1 MGLPIKNI
9 KHGNAMK
16 KFFIFTLL
24 IFSSILFISCSNS
37 KSGNSTPTVN
47 LKDDFY
53 EAVNYE
59 LLSSWT
65 IPADKSSISHISNM
79 DDIVSNRLNGLI
91 EQAVSSNPVKDQDKD
106 AYNIKALYETAM
118 DWNTRNVSGFGQL
131 QPYLDNIDSATT
143 VKDLLK
149 VNMDLNRKYG
159 IAPIYAI
166 AVQADIMN
174 SNQNVY
180 YMQVNFVLEK
190 EKWLAEDPLF
200 KTSFQEF
207 IKKLWSINDKQ
218 QNAEQVVQDVTNMM
232 IEIAKQGLNADELG
246 DPNKIYNPF
255 KMSDIPG
262 KLNNSVIVDDLIQY
276 YGGSAD
282 DTVIIVQTAALAKLA
297 EYLTEDNLL
306 LLKNYMK
313 TVIYQELADKVGL
326 ESYNAYLQYQ
336 AQIRGLPEVESVD
349 KVMRE
354 QLRNRLTYELGRM
367 YAEKYVSGDIITNI
381 TKMVDDIRAVY
392 RQRINNLSWM
402 GAETKAAAIDK
413 LDKMQVV
420 VGYDKNARWPQD
432 LYELYY
438 TNKNEGGI
446 YINNV
451 LAESEASMNYMFDN
465 KAQPVN
471 KNVVSQTPQTIN
483 AFYSQQHNKI
493 IILAGIL
500 QSPFY
505 SKDATIEE
513 NIGGIGTIIAHEI
526 THAFDSN
533 GALFDANGN
542 FNFGNSW
549 WTAEDID
556 EYKKLQ
562 QKAIDY
568 YNGFQIEN
576 QYVNGTLTLSE
587 NIADLGA
594 VSCVTEYAKN
604 NNYNLQAIYIA
615 YARIWAIKARPEYL
629 ASQLLIDNHAPGKIR
644 ANAVLSATDDFY
656 TAFDIKETD
665 GMYKPKEVRPSI
677 W

>member
-1 MGLPIKNI
+1 
-9 KHGNAMK
+9 MK
-16 KFFIFTLL
+16 KVLLTLL
-24 IFSSILFISCSNS
+24 ILLLSLAVISCSNTDS
-37 KSGNSTPTVN
+37 QTNGGAVAPS
-47 LKDDFY
+47 LKNDFY
-53 EAVNYE
+53 ESVNYE
-59 LLSSWT
+59 QLSSWT

-79 DDIVSNRLNGLI
+79 DDIVSDRLNELI
-91 EQAVSSNPVKDQDKD
+91 EQAVSSNPVKEQNKD
-106 AYNIKALYETAM
+106 EYNIKALYETGM
-118 DWNTRNVSGFGQL
+118 DWDKRNVSGFGQL
-131 QPYLDNIDSATT
+131 QSYLDNIDSAAT

-174 SNQNVY
+174 SNQNAY

-190 EKWLAEDPLF
+190 EKWLADNTLF
-200 KTSFQEF
+200 KTSFQEYV
-207 IKKLWSINDKQ
+207 KNLWSINDKQ
-218 QNAEQVVQDVTNMM
+218 QNAEQVMQEVTNMM

-255 KMSDIPG
+255 KMSDIPE
-262 KLNNSVIVDDLIQY
+262 KLNNSVTVDDLIQY

-282 DTVIIVQTAALAKLA
+282 DTVIIVQTAALAKLE
-297 EYLTEDNLL
+297 EYLTEDKLL

-336 AQIRGLPEVESVD
+336 AQIHGLPEVESVD
-349 KVMRE
+349 KVMQE
-354 QLRNRLTYELGRM
+354 QIRNHLNFQLGRI
-367 YAEKYVSGDIITNI
+367 YATKYISDEIITNI
-381 TKMVDDIRAVY
+381 TKMVDDIRGIY

-402 GAETKAAAIDK
+402 GAATKAAAIDK

-420 VGYDKNARWPQD
+420 VGYDKNATWPQD
-432 LYELYY
+432 LYLLYY

-446 YINNV
+446 YVNNL
-451 LAESEASMNYMFDN
+451 LADAEAAMNYMFEN

-471 KNVVSQTPQTIN
+471 KNVVNQVPHTVN
-483 AFYSQQHNKI
+483 AFYAPQYNAM
-493 IILAGIL
+493 IILAGII

-505 SKDATIEE
+505 SIDASAEE
-513 NIGGIGTIIAHEI
+513 NMGGIGTIIAHEI
-526 THAFDSN
+526 THAFDNRGS
-533 GALFDANGN
+533 LFDANGN
-542 FNFGNSW
+542 LGNSW
-549 WTAEDID
+549 WTAEDMA

-562 QKAIDY
+562 QKTIDY
-568 YNGFQIEN
+568 YNGYQINN

-594 VSCVTEYAKN
+594 VSCITEYAKN
-604 NNYNLQAIYIA
+604 YNYNLQDLYTA
-615 YARIWAIKARPEYL
+615 YGKIWAIKARPEYL
-629 ASQLLIDNHAPGKIR
+629 ANQLLIDIHSPGKIR
-644 ANAVLSATDDFY
+644 ANAVLSAIDDFY

-665 GMYKPKEVRPSI
+665 GMYKPKEERPSI

>member
-1 MGLPIKNI
+1 
-9 KHGNAMK
+9 MK

-47 LKDDFY
+47 LKNDFY

-65 IPADKSSISHISNM
+65 IPADKPAINHFSNLE
-79 DDIVSNRLNGLI
+79 DIVSDRLNGLI
-91 EQAVSSNPVKDQDKD
+91 EQAVSSNPVKDQNKD
-106 AYNIKALYETAM
+106 EYNIKALYETAM
-118 DWNTRNVSGFGQL
+118 DWEKRNVSGFGQL
-131 QPYLDNIDSATT
+131 QSYLDNIDAAAT

-159 IAPIYAI
+159 IAPIYVI
-166 AVQADIMN
+166 AVQPDIMN
-174 SNQNVY
+174 SNQNAY
-180 YMQVNFVLEK
+180 YLQVNFVLEK
-190 EKWLAEDPLF
+190 EEWLADNTLF
-200 KTSFQEF
+200 KTSFQEYV
-207 IKKLWSINDKQ
+207 KNLWSINDKQ
-218 QNAEQVVQDVTNMM
+218 QNAEQVMQDVTNMM

-246 DPNKIYNPF
+246 NPEMIYNPF
-255 KMSDIPG
+255 KMSEIPE
-262 KLNNSVIVDDLIQY
+262 KLNNNITVDDLIQY
-276 YGGSAD
+276 YGVSAD
-282 DTVIIVQTAALAKLA
+282 DTVIIVQTATLAKLA

-349 KVMRE
+349 KVMQE
-354 QLRNRLTYELGRM
+354 QIRNHLNFQLGRI
-367 YAEKYVSGDIITNI
+367 YATKYVRENIITNI
-381 TKMVDDIRAVY
+381 TKMVDDIRGIY

-402 GAETKAAAIDK
+402 GVATKAAAIDK

-420 VGYDKNARWPQD
+420 VGYEKNATWPQD
-432 LYELYY
+432 LYVFYY

-451 LAESEASMNYMFDN
+451 LAASEASMNYMFEN

-471 KNVVSQTPQTIN
+471 KNVVSQTPQTVN

-505 SKDATIEE
+505 SIDATIEE

-526 THAFDSN
+526 THAFDNQGS
-533 GALFDANGN
+533 LFDANG
-542 FNFGNSW
+542 NFGNSW
-549 WTAEDID
+549 WTAEDLAA
-556 EYKKLQ
+556 YVKLQ

-604 NNYNLQAIYIA
+604 NNYNLQALYIA
-615 YARIWAIKARPEYL
+615 YAGIWAIKARPEYL

-665 GMYKPKEVRPSI
+665 GMYKPKGERPSI

>member
-1 MGLPIKNI
+1 
-9 KHGNAMK
+9 MK

-47 LKDDFY
+47 LKNDFY

-65 IPADKSSISHISNM
+65 IPADKPAINHFSNLE
-79 DDIVSNRLNGLI
+79 DIVSERINGII
-91 EQAVSSNPVKDQDKD
+91 EQAVSSNPVKDDQNKD
-106 AYNIKALYETAM
+106 EYNIKALYETAM
-118 DWNTRNVSGFGQL
+118 DWDKRNVSGFGLL
-131 QPYLDNIDSATT
+131 QPYLDNIDSAAT

-174 SNQNVY
+174 SNQNAY

-190 EKWLAEDPLF
+190 EEWLADNTLF
-200 KTSFQEF
+200 KTSFQEYV
-207 IKKLWSINDKQ
+207 KNLWSINDKQ
-218 QNAEQVVQDVTNMM
+218 QNAEQVMQDVTNMM

-246 DPNKIYNPF
+246 NPDIIYNPF

-262 KLNNSVIVDDLIQY
+262 KLNNNITVDDLIQH
-276 YGGSAD
+276 YGVSAD

-313 TVIYQELADKVGL
+313 TVIYQELADKVGQ

-349 KVMRE
+349 KVMQE
-354 QLRNRLTYELGRM
+354 QIRNHLNFQLGRI
-367 YAEKYVSGDIITNI
+367 YAETYVNDDIITNV
-381 TKMVDDIRAVY
+381 TKMVNDIRAVY

-420 VGYDKNARWPQD
+420 VGYDKNATWPQD
-432 LYELYY
+432 LYVFYY

-451 LAESEASMNYMFDN
+451 LADAEAAMNYMFEKKD
-465 KAQPVN
+465 QPVN

-505 SKDATIEE
+505 SIDATIEE
-513 NIGGIGTIIAHEI
+513 NLGGIGTIIAHEI

-542 FNFGNSW
+542 LGNSW
-549 WTAEDID
+549 WTAEDEA
-556 EYKKLQ
+556 EYVKRQ

-568 YNGFQIEN
+568 YNGFQINN

-644 ANAVLSATDDFY
+644 ANAVLSAIDDFY

>member
-1 MGLPIKNI
+1 
-9 KHGNAMK
+9 MK
-16 KFFIFTLL
+16 KVLLTLL
-24 IFSSILFISCSNS
+24 ILLLSFAVISCSNTDS
-37 KSGNSTPTVN
+37 QTNGGAVAPS
-47 LKDDFY
+47 LKNDFY

-59 LLSSWT
+59 QLSSWT

-79 DDIVSNRLNGLI
+79 DDIVSDRLNGLI
-91 EQAVSSNPVKDQDKD
+91 EQAVSSNPVKEQNKD
-106 AYNIKALYETAM
+106 EYNIKALYETGM
-118 DWNTRNVSGFGQL
+118 DWDKRNVSGFGQL
-131 QPYLDNIDSATT
+131 QPYLDDIDKATT

-180 YMQVNFVLEK
+180 YLQVNFVLEK
-190 EKWLAEDPLF
+190 EKWLADNTLF
-200 KTSFQEF
+200 KTSFQEYV
-207 IKKLWSINDKQ
+207 KNLWNINDKQ
-218 QNAEQVVQDVTNMM
+218 QNAEQVMQEVTNMM

-246 DPNKIYNPF
+246 NPEMIYNKF
-255 KMSDIPG
+255 KMSEIPA
-262 KLNNSVIVDDLIQY
+262 KLNNSVIIDDLIQY
-276 YGGSAD
+276 YGGSAND
-282 DTVIIVQTAALAKLA
+282 IVIIVQTAALAKLA

-313 TVIYQELADKVGL
+313 TVIYQEYADKVGL

-336 AQIRGLPEVESVD
+336 AQIRGLPEVESED

-367 YAEKYVSGDIITNI
+367 YAAKYVSDEIITNI
-381 TKMVDDIRAVY
+381 TKMVDDIRGIY

-420 VGYDKNARWPQD
+420 VGYDKNATWPQD
-432 LYELYY
+432 LYVLYY

-446 YINNV
+446 YINNL
-451 LAESEASMNYMFDN
+451 LADAEAAMNYMFEN

-471 KNVVSQTPQTIN
+471 KNVVNQVPHTVN
-483 AFYSQQHNKI
+483 AFYAPQYNAM
-493 IILAGIL
+493 IILAGII

-505 SKDATIEE
+505 SIDASAEE
-513 NIGGIGTIIAHEI
+513 NMGGIGTIIAHEI
-526 THAFDSN
+526 THAFDNRGS
-533 GALFDANGN
+533 LFDAHGN
-542 FNFGNSW
+542 YGNSW
-549 WTAEDID
+549 WAAEDMA
-556 EYKKLQ
+556 EYKKRQ
-562 QKAIDY
+562 QKTIEY
-568 YNGFQIEN
+568 YNGYELNGIP
-576 QYVNGTLTLSE
+576 VNGTLTLSE

-594 VSCVTEYAKN
+594 VACITDYAVTNNLNLQSLYTAYAK
-604 NNYNLQAIYIA
+604 
-615 YARIWAIKARPEYL
+615 IWAIKARPEYL
-629 ASQLLIDNHAPGKIR
+629 ANQLLTDIHSPGKIR
-644 ANAVLSATDDFY
+644 ANAVLSAIDDFY

-665 GMYKPKEVRPSI
+665 GMYKPKEERPSI

>member
-1 MGLPIKNI
+1 
-9 KHGNAMK
+9 MK
-16 KFFIFTLL
+16 KVLLTLL
-24 IFSSILFISCSNS
+24 ILLLSLAVISCSNTDS
-37 KSGNSTPTVN
+37 QTNGGAVAPS
-47 LKDDFY
+47 LKNDFY

-59 LLSSWT
+59 QLSSWT

-79 DDIVSNRLNGLI
+79 DDIVSDRLNGLI
-91 EQAVSSNPVKDQDKD
+91 EQAVSSNPVKEQNKD
-106 AYNIKALYETAM
+106 EYNIKALYETAM
-118 DWNTRNVSGFGQL
+118 DWEKRNVSGFGQL
-131 QPYLDNIDSATT
+131 QSYLDSIDKAAT

-174 SNQNVY
+174 SNQNAY

-218 QNAEQVVQDVTNMM
+218 QNAEQVVQEVTNMM
-232 IEIAKQGLNADELG
+232 IEIAEQGLNADELG
-246 DPNKIYNPF
+246 NPEMIYNKF
-255 KMSDIPG
+255 KMSDIPE
-262 KLNNSVIVDDLIQY
+262 KLNNNITVDDLIQY

-282 DTVIIVQTAALAKLA
+282 DTVIIVQTAVLAKLT

-367 YAEKYVSGDIITNI
+367 YATKYVSEKIITNV

-402 GAETKAAAIDK
+402 GAKTKAAAIDK

-420 VGYDKNARWPQD
+420 VGYDKNATWPQD
-432 LYELYY
+432 LYVLYY

-446 YINNV
+446 YINNL
-451 LAESEASMNYMFDN
+451 LADAEATMNYMFEN

-471 KNVVSQTPQTIN
+471 KNIISEAPQTVN

-505 SKDATIEE
+505 SIDATIEE
-513 NIGGIGTIIAHEI
+513 NMGGIGTIIAHEI

-549 WTAEDID
+549 WTTEDMN

-562 QKAIDY
+562 QKTIEY
-568 YNGFQIEN
+568 YNGFQINN

-594 VSCVTEYAKN
+594 VACITDYAVTNNLNLQSLYTAYAK
-604 NNYNLQAIYIA
+604 
-615 YARIWAIKARPEYL
+615 IWAIKARPEYL
-629 ASQLLIDNHAPGKIR
+629 ANQLLIDIHSPGKIR
-644 ANAVLSATDDFY
+644 ANAVLSAIDDFY

-665 GMYKPKEVRPSI
+665 GMYKPKGERPSI

>member
-1 MGLPIKNI
+1 
-9 KHGNAMK
+9 MK
-16 KFFIFTLL
+16 KVLLTLL
-24 IFSSILFISCSNS
+24 ILLLSFAVISCSNTDS
-37 KSGNSTPTVN
+37 QTNGGAVAPS
-47 LKDDFY
+47 LKNDFY

-79 DDIVSNRLNGLI
+79 DDIVSDRLNGLI
-91 EQAVSSNPVKDQDKD
+91 EQAVSSNPVKEQNKD
-106 AYNIKALYETAM
+106 EYNIKALYETGM
-118 DWNTRNVSGFGQL
+118 DWDKRNESGFGQL
-131 QPYLDNIDSATT
+131 QPYLNDIDKATT

-166 AVQADIMN
+166 AVQADIKN
-174 SNQNVY
+174 SNQNAY

-218 QNAEQVVQDVTNMM
+218 QNAEQVMQDVTNMM

-246 DPNKIYNPF
+246 NPEKIYNPV
-255 KMSDIPG
+255 KMSEIPA
-262 KLNNSVIVDDLIQY
+262 KLNNSVIIDDLIQY

-282 DTVIIVQTAALAKLA
+282 DNVIIVQTAALAKLA
-297 EYLTEDNLL
+297 EYLTEDKLL

-349 KVMRE
+349 KVMQE

-367 YAEKYVSGDIITNI
+367 YATKYVNEDIITNV
-381 TKMVDDIRAVY
+381 TKMVNDIRAVY
-392 RQRINNLSWM
+392 RQRIDNLSWM

-420 VGYDKNARWPQD
+420 VGYDKNATWPQD
-432 LYELYY
+432 LYVLYY

-446 YINNV
+446 YVNNL
-451 LAESEASMNYMFDN
+451 LADAEAAMNYMFEN

-471 KNVVSQTPQTIN
+471 KNVVNQVPHTVN
-483 AFYSQQHNKI
+483 AFYAPQYNAM
-493 IILAGIL
+493 IILAGII

-505 SKDATIEE
+505 SIDASVEE
-513 NIGGIGTIIAHEI
+513 NMGGIGTIIAHEI

-533 GALFDANGN
+533 GSKFDANGN
-542 FNFGNSW
+542 YGNSW
-549 WTAEDID
+549 WTAEDMA
-556 EYKKLQ
+556 EYKKRQ
-562 QKAIDY
+562 QKTIEY
-568 YNGFQIEN
+568 YNGYELNGIP
-576 QYVNGTLTLSE
+576 VNGTLTLSE

-594 VSCVTEYAKN
+594 VACITDYAVTNDLNLQSLYTAYAK
-604 NNYNLQAIYIA
+604 
-615 YARIWAIKARPEYL
+615 IWAIKARPEYL
-629 ASQLLIDNHAPGKIR
+629 ANQLLIDIHSPGKIR
-644 ANAVLSATDDFY
+644 ANAVLSAIDDFY

-665 GMYKPKEVRPSI
+665 GMYKPKEERPSI

>member
-1 MGLPIKNI
+1 
-9 KHGNAMK
+9 MK
-16 KFFIFTLL
+16 KVLLTLL
-24 IFSSILFISCSNS
+24 ILLLSLAVISCSNTDS
-37 KSGNSTPTVN
+37 QTNGGAVAPS

-79 DDIVSNRLNGLI
+79 DDIVSDRLNGLI
-91 EQAVSSNPVKDQDKD
+91 EQAVSSNPIKEQNKDE
-106 AYNIKALYETAM
+106 YNIKALYETAM
-118 DWNTRNVSGFGQL
+118 DWDKRNVSGFGQL
-131 QPYLDNIDSATT
+131 QSYLDSIDAAAT
-143 VKDLLK
+143 VSDLLK
-149 VNMDLNRKYG
+149 INMDLNRKYG

-174 SNQNVY
+174 SNQNAY

-218 QNAEQVVQDVTNMM
+218 QNAEQVVQEVTNMM

-246 DPNKIYNPF
+246 NPEKIYNPF

-276 YGGSAD
+276 YGGSAN

-297 EYLTEDNLL
+297 EYLKEDNLL

-336 AQIRGLPEVESVD
+336 AQIRGLPEVESAD
-349 KVMRE
+349 KVMQE
-354 QLRNRLTYELGRM
+354 QIRNHLNFQLGRI
-367 YAEKYVSGDIITNI
+367 YARKYVSEDIVANI
-381 TKMVDDIRAVY
+381 TKMIDDIRDIY

-402 GAETKAAAIDK
+402 GVATKAAAIDK

-420 VGYDKNARWPQD
+420 VGYDKNATWPQD
-432 LYELYY
+432 LYVFYY

-446 YINNV
+446 YINNL
-451 LAESEASMNYMFDN
+451 LADAEASMNYMFEN
-465 KAQPVN
+465 KSQPVN
-471 KNVVSQTPQTIN
+471 KNIISVAPQTVN

-505 SKDATIEE
+505 SVDASAEY
-513 NIGGIGTIIAHEI
+513 NLGGIGTIIAHEI
-526 THAFDSN
+526 THAFDNQGS
-533 GALFDANGN
+533 LFDANGN
-542 FNFGNSW
+542 IGNSW
-549 WTAEDID
+549 WTAEDMA

-562 QKAIDY
+562 QKTIDY
-568 YNGFQIEN
+568 YNGFQINN

-594 VSCVTEYAKN
+594 VSCITEYAKN
-604 NNYNLQAIYIA
+604 NNYNLQDLYTA
-615 YARIWAIKARPEYL
+615 YGKIWAIKARPEYL
-629 ASQLLIDNHAPGKIR
+629 ANQLLTDIHSPGKIR
-644 ANAVLSATDDFY
+644 ANAVLSAIDDFY

>member
-1 MGLPIKNI
+1 
-9 KHGNAMK
+9 MK
-16 KFFIFTLL
+16 KVLLTLL
-24 IFSSILFISCSNS
+24 ILLLSLAVISCSNTDS
-37 KSGNSTPTVN
+37 QTNGGAVAPS
-47 LKDDFY
+47 LKNDFY

-59 LLSSWT
+59 QLSSWT

-246 DPNKIYNPF
+246 NPEKIYNPVE
-255 KMSDIPG
+255 MSEIPA
-262 KLNNSVIVDDLIQY
+262 KLNNSVIIDDLIQY
-276 YGGSAD
+276 YGGSAN

-420 VGYDKNARWPQD
+420 VGYDKNATWPQD
-432 LYELYY
+432 LYVLYY

>member
-1 MGLPIKNI
+1 
-9 KHGNAMK
+9 MK

-59 LLSSWT
+59 QLSSWT
-65 IPADKSSISHISNM
+65 IPADKPAINHFSNLE
-79 DDIVSNRLNGLI
+79 DIVSDRLNGLI
-91 EQAVSSNPVKDQDKD
+91 EQAVSSNPVKEQNKD
-106 AYNIKALYETAM
+106 EYNIKALYETGM
-118 DWNTRNVSGFGQL
+118 DWNKRNVSGFGQL
-131 QPYLDNIDSATT
+131 QSYLDNIDSAAT
-143 VKDLLK
+143 VSDLLK
-149 VNMDLNRKYG
+149 INMDLNRKYG

-174 SNQNVY
+174 SNQNAY
-180 YMQVNFVLEK
+180 YMQVNFVLEE
-190 EKWLAEDPLF
+190 EKWLADNTLF

-218 QNAEQVVQDVTNMM
+218 QNADQVVQEVTNMM

-246 DPNKIYNPF
+246 NPGKIYNPF
-255 KMSDIPG
+255 KMSEIPE
-262 KLNNSVIVDDLIQY
+262 KLNNNITVDDLIQY
-276 YGGSAD
+276 YGGSAN

-313 TVIYQELADKVGL
+313 TVIYQEYADKVGL

-367 YAEKYVSGDIITNI
+367 YAAKYVSKDIVANV

-402 GAETKAAAIDK
+402 GTETKAAAIDK
-413 LDKMQVV
+413 LNQMQVV
-420 VGYDKNARWPQD
+420 VGYDKNATWPQD
-432 LYELYY
+432 LYVFYY

-471 KNVVSQTPQTIN
+471 KNVVSQAPQTVN

-505 SKDATIEE
+505 SIDATIED

-542 FNFGNSW
+542 LGNIW
-549 WTAEDID
+549 WTAEDFAAY
-556 EYKKLQ
+556 EALQ
-562 QKAIDY
+562 QKALDY

-604 NNYNLQAIYIA
+604 NHYNLQALYIA

-665 GMYKPKEVRPSI
+665 GMYKPKEERPSI

>member
-1 MGLPIKNI
+1 
-9 KHGNAMK
+9 MK
-16 KFFIFTLL
+16 KFIIFTLL

-65 IPADKSSISHISNM
+65 IPADKPAINHFSNLE
-79 DDIVSNRLNGLI
+79 DIVSERVNVIIKQVL
-91 EQAVSSNPVKDQDKD
+91 SSNPVKDQDKD
-106 AYNIKALYETAM
+106 EYNIKALYETAM
-118 DWNTRNVSGFGQL
+118 DWDTRNVSGFGLL
-131 QPYLDNIDSATT
+131 QPYLDNIDAAAT

-174 SNQNVY
+174 SNQNAY

-190 EKWLAEDPLF
+190 EKWQAEDPLF

-218 QNAEQVVQDVTNMM
+218 QNAEQVVQEVTNMM

-246 DPNKIYNPF
+246 NPEMIYNPVT
-255 KMSDIPG
+255 MSEIPG
-262 KLNNSVIVDDLIQY
+262 KLNNNITVDDLIQH
-276 YGGSAD
+276 YGVSEN

-349 KVMRE
+349 KVMQE
-354 QLRNRLTYELGRM
+354 QIRNHLNFQLGRI
-367 YAEKYVSGDIITNI
+367 YATTYVKEDIITNV
-381 TKMVDDIRAVY
+381 TKMVNDIRGIY

-402 GAETKAAAIDK
+402 GAATKAAAIDK

-420 VGYDKNARWPQD
+420 VGYDKNATWPQD
-432 LYELYY
+432 LYVFYY

-451 LAESEASMNYMFDN
+451 LADAEAAMNYMFEN
-465 KAQPVN
+465 KAKPVN
-471 KNVVSQTPQTIN
+471 KNVVSQTPQTVN

-505 SKDATIEE
+505 SIDATIEE

-542 FNFGNSW
+542 IGNSW
-549 WTAEDID
+549 WTAEDFA
-556 EYKKLQ
+556 EYEALQ

-568 YNGFQIEN
+568 YNGFQINN

-604 NNYNLQAIYIA
+604 NKYNLQAIYIA

>member
-1 MGLPIKNI
+1 
-9 KHGNAMK
+9 MK
-16 KFFIFTLL
+16 KVLLTLL
-24 IFSSILFISCSNS
+24 ILLLSLAVISCSNTDS
-37 KSGNSTPTVN
+37 QTNGGAVAPS
-47 LKDDFY
+47 LKNDFY

-59 LLSSWT
+59 QLSSWT

-79 DDIVSNRLNGLI
+79 DDIVSDRLNGLI
-91 EQAVSSNPVKDQDKD
+91 EQAVSSNPVKEQNKD
-106 AYNIKALYETAM
+106 EYNIKALYETGM
-118 DWNTRNVSGFGQL
+118 DWDKRNVSGFGQL
-131 QPYLDNIDSATT
+131 QSYLDNIDSAAT
-143 VKDLLK
+143 VSDLLK
-149 VNMDLNRKYG
+149 INMDLNRKYG

-174 SNQNVY
+174 SNQNAY

-255 KMSDIPG
+255 KMSEIPG
-262 KLNNSVIVDDLIQY
+262 KLNNNITVDDLIQH
-276 YGGSAD
+276 YGVSAD

-306 LLKNYMK
+306 LLKKYMK

-349 KVMRE
+349 KVMQE
-354 QLRNRLTYELGRM
+354 QIRNHLNFQLGRI
-367 YAEKYVSGDIITNI
+367 YAKKYISDEIITNI
-381 TKMVDDIRAVY
+381 TKMVDDIRDIY
-392 RQRINNLSWM
+392 RQRIDNLSWM

-420 VGYDKNARWPQD
+420 VGYDKNATWPQE
-432 LYELYY
+432 LYVFYY

-451 LAESEASMNYMFDN
+451 LADAEAAMNYMFDN

-471 KNVVSQTPQTIN
+471 KNVVSQTPQTVN

-505 SKDATIEE
+505 SIDATIED

-526 THAFDSN
+526 THAFDNQGS
-533 GALFDANGN
+533 LYDANG
-542 FNFGNSW
+542 NFGNSW
-549 WTAEDID
+549 WTAEDFAKY
-556 EYKKLQ
+556 EALQ

-568 YNGFQIEN
+568 YNGFQINN

-604 NNYNLQAIYIA
+604 NHYNLQALYIA

-665 GMYKPKEVRPSI
+665 GMYKPKEERPSI

>member
-1 MGLPIKNI
+1 
-9 KHGNAMK
+9 
-16 KFFIFTLL
+16 
-24 IFSSILFISCSNS
+24 
-37 KSGNSTPTVN
+37 
-47 LKDDFY
+47 
-53 EAVNYE
+53 
-59 LLSSWT
+59 
-65 IPADKSSISHISNM
+65 
-79 DDIVSNRLNGLI
+79 
-91 EQAVSSNPVKDQDKD
+91 
-106 AYNIKALYETAM
+106 
-118 DWNTRNVSGFGQL
+118 
-131 QPYLDNIDSATT
+131 
-143 VKDLLK
+143 
-149 VNMDLNRKYG
+149 
-159 IAPIYAI
+159 
-166 AVQADIMN
+166 
-174 SNQNVY
+174 
-180 YMQVNFVLEK
+180 
-190 EKWLAEDPLF
+190 
-200 KTSFQEF
+200 
-207 IKKLWSINDKQ
+207 
-218 QNAEQVVQDVTNMM
+218 
-232 IEIAKQGLNADELG
+232 
-246 DPNKIYNPF
+246 
-255 KMSDIPG
+255 
-262 KLNNSVIVDDLIQY
+262 
-276 YGGSAD
+276 
-282 DTVIIVQTAALAKLA
+282 
-297 EYLTEDNLL
+297 
-306 LLKNYMK
+306 MK

-349 KVMRE
+349 KVMQE
-354 QLRNRLTYELGRM
+354 QIRNHLNFQLGRI
-367 YAEKYVSGDIITNI
+367 YATNYVNEDIITNV
-381 TKMVDDIRAVY
+381 TKMVDNIRAVY
-392 RQRINNLSWM
+392 RQRINNLDWM

-420 VGYDKNARWPQD
+420 VGYDKNATWPQD
-432 LYELYY
+432 LYGFYY

-451 LAESEASMNYMFDN
+451 LAESEATMNYMFDN

-471 KNVVSQTPQTIN
+471 KNVVSEAPQTVN

-505 SKDATIEE
+505 SIDATIED

-533 GALFDANGN
+533 GSLFDANG
-542 FNFGNSW
+542 NFGNSW
-549 WTAEDID
+549 WTAEDFA
-556 EYKKLQ
+556 EYVKLQ

-568 YNGFQIEN
+568 YNEFQIEN

-604 NNYNLQAIYIA
+604 NNYNLQAIYKA

>member
-16 KFFIFTLL
+16 KFFIFTLF

-59 LLSSWT
+59 QLSSWT
-65 IPADKSSISHISNM
+65 IPADKPAINHISNM
-79 DDIVSNRLNGLI
+79 DDIVSDRLNGLI
-91 EQAVSSNPVKDQDKD
+91 EQVLSSNPVKDQDQDKD
-106 AYNIKALYETAM
+106 AYNIKALYETGM
-118 DWNTRNVSGFGQL
+118 DWDKRNVSGFGQL
-131 QPYLDNIDSATT
+131 QSYLDSIDEAAT

-174 SNQNVY
+174 SNENAY
-180 YMQVNFVLEK
+180 YLQVNFVLEK

-207 IKKLWSINDKQ
+207 IKNLWNINDKQ
-218 QNAEQVVQDVTNMM
+218 QNAEQVVQEVTNMM

-246 DPNKIYNPF
+246 NPNKIYNPV

-262 KLNNSVIVDDLIQY
+262 KLNNNITVDDLIQH

-313 TVIYQELADKVGL
+313 TVIYQELADQVGQ

-367 YAEKYVSGDIITNI
+367 YAEKYVSDDIVANI
-381 TKMVDDIRAVY
+381 TKMIDDIRGIY
-392 RQRINNLSWM
+392 GQRINNLSWM
-402 GAETKAAAIDK
+402 GAATKAAAIDK
-413 LDKMQVV
+413 LNKMQVV
-420 VGYDKNARWPQD
+420 VGYDKNATWPQD
-432 LYELYY
+432 LYVLYY
-438 TNKNEGGI
+438 TNKNEDGI
-446 YINNV
+446 YINNL
-451 LAESEASMNYMFDN
+451 LAGAEAAMNYMFEN
-465 KAQPVN
+465 KAKPVN
-471 KNVVSQTPQTIN
+471 KNIISEAPQTVN

-493 IILAGIL
+493 IILAGII

-505 SKDATIEE
+505 SIDASAEE
-513 NIGGIGTIIAHEI
+513 NMGGIGTIIAHEI

-542 FNFGNSW
+542 LGNRW
-549 WTAEDID
+549 WTAEDMAAY
-556 EYKKLQ
+556 EALQ

-568 YNGFQIEN
+568 YNGFQINN

-604 NNYNLQAIYIA
+604 YNYNLQAIYIA

>member
-65 IPADKSSISHISNM
+65 IPADKPAINHFSNLE
-79 DDIVSNRLNGLI
+79 DIVSERVNGII
-91 EQAVSSNPVKDQDKD
+91 EQVLSSNPVKDQDKD
-106 AYNIKALYETAM
+106 EYNIKALYETAM
-118 DWNTRNVSGFGQL
+118 DWDKRNVSGFGLL
-131 QPYLDNIDSATT
+131 QPYLDNIDAAAT

-174 SNQNVY
+174 SNQNAY

-190 EKWLAEDPLF
+190 EEWLADNPLF
-200 KTSFQEF
+200 KTSFQEYV
-207 IKKLWSINDKQ
+207 KKLWSINDKQ
-218 QNAEQVVQDVTNMM
+218 QNAEQVMQDVTNMM
-232 IEIAKQGLNADELG
+232 IEIAIQGLNADELG
-246 DPNKIYNPF
+246 NPEKIYNPF
-255 KMSDIPG
+255 TMSEIPG
-262 KLNNSVIVDDLIQY
+262 KLNNNITVDDLIQH
-276 YGGSAD
+276 YGVSAD

-326 ESYNAYLQYQ
+326 KSYNAYLQYQ

-349 KVMRE
+349 KVMQE
-354 QLRNRLTYELGRM
+354 QIRNHLNFQLGRI
-367 YAEKYVSGDIITNI
+367 YAKTYVNDEIITNI
-381 TKMVDDIRAVY
+381 SKLVDDIRGIY

-402 GAETKAAAIDK
+402 GAATKAAAIDK

-420 VGYDKNARWPQD
+420 VGYDKNATWPQD
-432 LYELYY
+432 LYVFNY

-451 LAESEASMNYMFDN
+451 LAESEAYMNYMFEN
-465 KAQPVN
+465 KAKPVN

-526 THAFDSN
+526 THAFDNRGS
-533 GALFDANGN
+533 LFDANGN
-542 FNFGNSW
+542 LGNSW
-549 WTAEDID
+549 WTAEDFAAY
-556 EYKKLQ
+556 EALQ

>member
-1 MGLPIKNI
+1 
-9 KHGNAMK
+9 MK

-47 LKDDFY
+47 LKNDFY

-65 IPADKSSISHISNM
+65 IPADKPAINHFSNLE
-79 DDIVSNRLNGLI
+79 DIVSERVNGII
-91 EQAVSSNPVKDQDKD
+91 EQTVSSNPVKEQNKD
-106 AYNIKALYETAM
+106 EYNIKALYETAM
-118 DWNTRNVSGFGQL
+118 DWEKRNVSGFGQF
-131 QPYLDNIDSATT
+131 QSYLDKIDAAAT
-143 VKDLLK
+143 VSDLLK
-149 VNMDLNRKYG
+149 VNMEMNRKYG

-166 AVQADIMN
+166 SAQADIMN

-180 YMQVNFVLEK
+180 YLQVNFVLEK
-190 EKWLAEDPLF
+190 EEWLADNTLF
-200 KTSFQEF
+200 KTSFQEYV
-207 IKKLWSINDKQ
+207 KNLWNINDKQ
-218 QNAEQVVQDVTNMM
+218 QNAEQVVQEVTNMM
-232 IEIAKQGLNADELG
+232 IEIATQGLNADQLG
-246 DPNKIYNPF
+246 DPKKIYNPF
-255 KMSDIPG
+255 KMSEIPE
-262 KLNNSVIVDDLIQY
+262 KLNNNVTVDDLIQH

-282 DTVIIVQTAALAKLA
+282 DTVIIVQTAALDKLA

-326 ESYNAYLQYQ
+326 ESYNVYLQYQ

-349 KVMRE
+349 KVMQE
-354 QLRNRLTYELGRM
+354 QIRNHLNFQLGRI
-367 YAEKYVSGDIITNI
+367 YATKYVSEDIITNI
-381 TKMVDDIRAVY
+381 TKMVDDIRGIY

-402 GAETKAAAIDK
+402 GAPTKAAAIDK

-420 VGYDKNARWPQD
+420 VGYDKNATWPQD
-432 LYELYY
+432 LYVFYY

-446 YINNV
+446 YINNL
-451 LAESEASMNYMFDN
+451 LAESEASMNYIFEN
-465 KAQPVN
+465 KTKPVN
-471 KNVVSQTPQTIN
+471 KNVVNQAPHTVN
-483 AFYSQQHNKI
+483 AFYSRQSNKM
-493 IILAGIL
+493 IILAGII

-505 SKDATIEE
+505 SINATIED
-513 NIGGIGTIIAHEI
+513 NIGGIGTVIAHEI
-526 THAFDSN
+526 THAFDNHGS
-533 GALFDANGN
+533 LFDANGN
-542 FNFGNSW
+542 YGKSW
-549 WTAEDID
+549 WTAEDMAAY
-556 EYKKLQ
+556 EKLQ
-562 QKAIDY
+562 QKTINY
-568 YNGFQIEN
+568 YNGFQIDN

-604 NNYNLQAIYIA
+604 NNYNLQALYRA
-615 YARIWAIKARPEYL
+615 YAGIWAIKARPEYL
-629 ASQLLIDNHAPGKIR
+629 ASQLLIDIHSPGKIR

-665 GMYKPKEVRPSI
+665 GMYKPKEERPSI

>member
-1 MGLPIKNI
+1 
-9 KHGNAMK
+9 MK
-16 KFFIFTLL
+16 KVLLTLL
-24 IFSSILFISCSNS
+24 ILLLSLAVISCSNTDS
-37 KSGNSTPTVN
+37 QTNGGAVAPS
-47 LKDDFY
+47 LKNDFY

-59 LLSSWT
+59 QLSSWT

-79 DDIVSNRLNGLI
+79 DDIVSDRLNGLI
-91 EQAVSSNPVKDQDKD
+91 EQAVSSNPVKEQNKD
-106 AYNIKALYETAM
+106 EYNIKALYETGM
-118 DWNTRNVSGFGQL
+118 DWDKRNVSGFGQL
-131 QPYLDNIDSATT
+131 QSYLNDIDKATT

-174 SNQNVY
+174 SNQNAY

-218 QNAEQVVQDVTNMM
+218 QNAEQVVQEVTNMM
-232 IEIAKQGLNADELG
+232 TEIAEQGLNADELG
-246 DPNKIYNPF
+246 KPEKIYNPV
-255 KMSDIPG
+255 KMSDIPA
-262 KLNNSVIVDDLIQY
+262 KLNNSVIIDDLIQY

-282 DTVIIVQTAALAKLA
+282 DTVIIVQTAALAKLT

-349 KVMRE
+349 KVMQE

-367 YAEKYVSGDIITNI
+367 YATKYVSEKIITNV
-381 TKMVDDIRAVY
+381 TKMVDDIRGIY

-420 VGYDKNARWPQD
+420 VGYDKNATWPQD
-432 LYELYY
+432 LYVLYY

-446 YINNV
+446 YINNL
-451 LAESEASMNYMFDN
+451 LADAEAAMNYMFEN
-465 KAQPVN
+465 KAKPVN
-471 KNVVSQTPQTIN
+471 KNIISEAPQTVN

-505 SKDATIEE
+505 SIDATIEE

-542 FNFGNSW
+542 FGTSW
-549 WTAEDID
+549 WTAEDKA
-556 EYKKLQ
+556 EYKKRQ
-562 QKAIDY
+562 QKTIEY
-568 YNGFQIEN
+568 YNGYELNGIP
-576 QYVNGTLTLSE
+576 VNGTLTLSE

-594 VSCVTEYAKN
+594 VACITDYAVTNNLNLQSLYTAYAK
-604 NNYNLQAIYIA
+604 
-615 YARIWAIKARPEYL
+615 IWAIKARPEYL
-629 ASQLLIDNHAPGKIR
+629 ANQLLIDIHSPGKIR
-644 ANAVLSATDDFY
+644 ANAVLSAIDDFY

-665 GMYKPKEVRPSI
+665 GMYKPKEERPSI

>member
-1 MGLPIKNI
+1 
-9 KHGNAMK
+9 MK

-47 LKDDFY
+47 LKNDFY

-65 IPADKSSISHISNM
+65 IPADKPAINHFSNLE
-79 DDIVSNRLNGLI
+79 DIVSERVNGII
-91 EQAVSSNPVKDQDKD
+91 EQVLSSNPVKDQNKD
-106 AYNIKALYETAM
+106 EYNIKALYETAM
-118 DWNTRNVSGFGQL
+118 DWQKRNESGFGQL
-131 QPYLDNIDSATT
+131 QSYLDNIDAAAT

-159 IAPIYAI
+159 IAPIYVI
-166 AVQADIMN
+166 AVQPDIMN
-174 SNQNVY
+174 SNQNAY
-180 YMQVNFVLEK
+180 YLQVNFVLEK
-190 EKWLAEDPLF
+190 EEWLADNTLF
-200 KTSFQEF
+200 KTSFQEYV
-207 IKKLWSINDKQ
+207 KNLWSINDKQ
-218 QNAEQVVQDVTNMM
+218 QNAEQVMQDVTNMM

-246 DPNKIYNPF
+246 NPEMIYNPF
-255 KMSDIPG
+255 KMSEIPE
-262 KLNNSVIVDDLIQY
+262 KLNNNITVDDLIQY
-276 YGGSAD
+276 YGVSAD
-282 DTVIIVQTAALAKLA
+282 DTVIIVQTATLAKLA

-326 ESYNAYLQYQ
+326 ESYNVYLQYQ

-349 KVMRE
+349 KVMQE
-354 QLRNRLTYELGRM
+354 QIRNHLNFQLGRI
-367 YAEKYVSGDIITNI
+367 YATKYVNEEIITNI
-381 TKMVDDIRAVY
+381 TKMVDDIRDIY

-402 GAETKAAAIDK
+402 GVATKVAAIDK

-420 VGYDKNARWPQD
+420 VGYEKNATWPQD
-432 LYELYY
+432 LYVFYY

-451 LAESEASMNYMFDN
+451 LAASEASMNYMFEN

-471 KNVVSQTPQTIN
+471 KNVVSQTPQTVN

-505 SKDATIEE
+505 SIDATIEE

-526 THAFDSN
+526 THAFDNQGS
-533 GALFDANGN
+533 LFDANG
-542 FNFGNSW
+542 NFGNSW
-549 WTAEDID
+549 WTAEDLAA
-556 EYKKLQ
+556 YVKLQ

-604 NNYNLQAIYIA
+604 NNYNLQALYIA
-615 YARIWAIKARPEYL
+615 YAGIWAIKARPEYL

-665 GMYKPKEVRPSI
+665 GMYKPKEERPSI

>member
-1 MGLPIKNI
+1 
-9 KHGNAMK
+9 MK

-37 KSGNSTPTVN
+37 KSENSTPTVN
-47 LKDDFY
+47 LKNDFY

-65 IPADKSSISHISNM
+65 IPADKPAINHFSNLE
-79 DDIVSNRLNGLI
+79 DIVSERVNGIIKQVLD
-91 EQAVSSNPVKDQDKD
+91 SNPVKDQNKD
-106 AYNIKALYETAM
+106 EYNIKALYETAM
-118 DWNTRNVSGFGQL
+118 DWQQRNVSGFGLL
-131 QPYLDNIDSATT
+131 QPYLDNIDSAAT

-166 AVQADIMN
+166 AVQPDIMN
-174 SNQNVY
+174 SNQNAY
-180 YMQVNFVLEK
+180 YLQVNFVLEK
-190 EKWLAEDPLF
+190 EEWLADNTLF
-200 KTSFQEF
+200 KTSFQEYV
-207 IKKLWSINDKQ
+207 KNLWSINDKQ
-218 QNAEQVVQDVTNMM
+218 QNADQVMQDVTNMM
-232 IEIAKQGLNADELG
+232 IEIAKQGLNADDLG
-246 DPNKIYNPF
+246 NPDIIYNPV

-262 KLNNSVIVDDLIQY
+262 KLNNNITVDDLIQH
-276 YGGSAD
+276 YGVSAD
-282 DTVIIVQTAALAKLA
+282 DTVIIVQTVALAKLA

-349 KVMRE
+349 KVMQE
-354 QLRNRLTYELGRM
+354 QIRNHLNFQLGRI
-367 YAEKYVSGDIITNI
+367 YATNYVNEDIITNV
-381 TKMVDDIRAVY
+381 TKMVDNIRAVY
-392 RQRINNLSWM
+392 RQRINNLDWM

-420 VGYDKNARWPQD
+420 VGYDKNATWPQD
-432 LYELYY
+432 LYGFYY

-451 LAESEASMNYMFDN
+451 LAESEATMNYMFDN

-471 KNVVSQTPQTIN
+471 KNVVSEAPQTVN

-505 SKDATIEE
+505 SIDATIED

-533 GALFDANGN
+533 GSLFDANG
-542 FNFGNSW
+542 NFGNSW
-549 WTAEDID
+549 WTAEDFA
-556 EYKKLQ
+556 EYVKLQ

-568 YNGFQIEN
+568 YNEFQIEN

-604 NNYNLQAIYIA
+604 NNYNLQAIYKA

>member
-1 MGLPIKNI
+1 
-9 KHGNAMK
+9 MK
-16 KFFIFTLL
+16 KFIIFTLL

-47 LKDDFY
+47 LKNDFY

-65 IPADKSSISHISNM
+65 IPADKPAINHFSNLE
-79 DDIVSNRLNGLI
+79 DIVSERVNGII
-91 EQAVSSNPVKDQDKD
+91 EQVLSSNPVKDQDQDKD
-106 AYNIKALYETAM
+106 EYNIKALYETAM
-118 DWNTRNVSGFGQL
+118 DWDTRNVSGFGLL
-131 QPYLDNIDSATT
+131 QPYLDNIDSAAT

-174 SNQNVY
+174 SNQNAY

-200 KTSFQEF
+200 KTSFQEYV
-207 IKKLWSINDKQ
+207 KNLWSINDKQ
-218 QNAEQVVQDVTNMM
+218 QNADQVMQDVTNMM

-246 DPNKIYNPF
+246 NPEMIYNPVT
-255 KMSDIPG
+255 MSEIPG
-262 KLNNSVIVDDLIQY
+262 KLNNNITVDDLIQH
-276 YGGSAD
+276 YGVSEN

-306 LLKNYMK
+306 LLKKYMK

-349 KVMRE
+349 KVMQE
-354 QLRNRLTYELGRM
+354 QIRNHLNFQLGRI
-367 YAEKYVSGDIITNI
+367 YATTYVKDEIITNV
-381 TKMVDDIRAVY
+381 TKMVDGIRAVY
-392 RQRINNLSWM
+392 RQRIDNLDWM
-402 GAETKAAAIDK
+402 GTETKAAAIDK

-420 VGYDKNARWPQD
+420 VGYDKNATWPQD
-432 LYELYY
+432 LYVFNY

-451 LAESEASMNYMFDN
+451 LAESEAAMNYMFEN

-471 KNVVSQTPQTIN
+471 KNVVSQTPQTVN

-505 SKDATIEE
+505 SIDATIEE

-526 THAFDSN
+526 THAFDNRGS
-533 GALFDANGN
+533 LFDANGN
-542 FNFGNSW
+542 LGNSW
-549 WTAEDID
+549 WTAEDFAAY
-556 EYKKLQ
+556 EALQ

-568 YNGFQIEN
+568 YNGFQINN

>member
-1 MGLPIKNI
+1 
-9 KHGNAMK
+9 MK

-37 KSGNSTPTVN
+37 KSGNSTPTDN
-47 LKDDFY
+47 LKNDFY

-65 IPADKSSISHISNM
+65 IPADKPAINHFSNLE
-79 DDIVSNRLNGLI
+79 DIVSERVNVIIKEVL
-91 EQAVSSNPVKDQDKD
+91 SSNPVKDQNKD
-106 AYNIKALYETAM
+106 EYNIKALYETAM
-118 DWNTRNVSGFGQL
+118 DWDKRNVSGFGQL
-131 QPYLDNIDSATT
+131 QSYLDNIDSAAT
-143 VKDLLK
+143 VSDLLK
-149 VNMDLNRKYG
+149 INMDLNRKYG

-166 AVQADIMN
+166 AVQPNIMN
-174 SNQNVY
+174 SNQNAY
-180 YMQVNFVLEK
+180 YLQVNFVLEK

-200 KTSFQEF
+200 KTSFQEYV
-207 IKKLWSINDKQ
+207 KNLWSINDKQ

-246 DPNKIYNPF
+246 NPEMIYNPF
-255 KMSDIPG
+255 KMSEIPE
-262 KLNNSVIVDDLIQY
+262 KLNNNITVDDLIQH
-276 YGGSAD
+276 YGVSAD

-349 KVMRE
+349 KVMQE
-354 QLRNRLTYELGRM
+354 QIRNHLNFQLGRI
-367 YAEKYVSGDIITNI
+367 YATNYVNEDIITNV
-381 TKMVDDIRAVY
+381 TKMVDNIRAVY
-392 RQRINNLSWM
+392 RQRINNLDWM

-420 VGYDKNARWPQD
+420 VGYEKNAKWPQD
-432 LYELYY
+432 LYGFYY

-471 KNVVSQTPQTIN
+471 KNVVSEAPQTVN

-505 SKDATIEE
+505 SIDATIED

-533 GALFDANGN
+533 GSLFDANG
-542 FNFGNSW
+542 NFGNSW
-549 WTAEDID
+549 WTAEDFA
-556 EYKKLQ
+556 EYVKLQ

-604 NNYNLQAIYIA
+604 KNYNLQAIYRA

>member
-1 MGLPIKNI
+1 
-9 KHGNAMK
+9 MK

-65 IPADKSSISHISNM
+65 IPADKPAINHFSNLE
-79 DDIVSNRLNGLI
+79 DIVSKRVNGII
-91 EQAVSSNPVKDQDKD
+91 EQAVSSNPVKEQNKD
-106 AYNIKALYETAM
+106 EYNIKALYETGM
-118 DWNTRNVSGFGQL
+118 DWDKRNESGFGQL
-131 QPYLDNIDSATT
+131 QSYLDNIDSAAT
-143 VKDLLK
+143 VSDLLK

-174 SNQNVY
+174 SNQNAY

-207 IKKLWSINDKQ
+207 IKNLWNINDKQ
-218 QNAEQVVQDVTNMM
+218 QDAEQVVQDVTNMM

-246 DPNKIYNPF
+246 DPNKIYTPV
-255 KMSDIPG
+255 KMSEIPG
-262 KLNNSVIVDDLIQY
+262 KLNNNITVDDLIQH
-276 YGGSAD
+276 YGVSAD
-282 DTVIIVQTAALAKLA
+282 DTVIIVQTATLDKLA

-326 ESYNAYLQYQ
+326 ESYDAYLQYQ

-349 KVMRE
+349 KVMQE
-354 QLRNRLTYELGRM
+354 QIRNHLNFQLGRI
-367 YAEKYVSGDIITNI
+367 YATTYVNEDIITNV
-381 TKMVDDIRAVY
+381 TKMVDGIRDVY
-392 RQRINNLSWM
+392 RQRIDNLDWM

-413 LDKMQVV
+413 LDKMKVV
-420 VGYDKNARWPQD
+420 VGYDKNATWPQD
-432 LYELYY
+432 LYVFNY

-446 YINNV
+446 YINNL
-451 LAESEASMNYMFDN
+451 LADAEAAMNYMFEN
-465 KAQPVN
+465 KAKPVN
-471 KNVVSQTPQTIN
+471 KSIISEAPQTVN

-505 SKDATIEE
+505 SIDATIEE
-513 NIGGIGTIIAHEI
+513 NMGGIGTIIAHEI
-526 THAFDSN
+526 THAFDNRGS
-533 GALFDANGN
+533 LFDANGN
-542 FNFGNSW
+542 LGNSW
-549 WTAEDID
+549 WTAEDMA
-556 EYKKLQ
+556 EYKKRQ
-562 QKAIDY
+562 QKTIEY
-568 YNGFQIEN
+568 YNGFQINN

-644 ANAVLSATDDFY
+644 ANAVLSAIDDFY

>member
-1 MGLPIKNI
+1 
-9 KHGNAMK
+9 MK

-47 LKDDFY
+47 LKNDFY

-65 IPADKSSISHISNM
+65 IPADKPAINHFSNLE
-79 DDIVSNRLNGLI
+79 DIVSDRLNGLI
-91 EQAVSSNPVKDQDKD
+91 EQAVSSNPVKDQNKD
-106 AYNIKALYETAM
+106 EYNIKALYETAM
-118 DWNTRNVSGFGQL
+118 DWEKRNVSGFGQL
-131 QPYLDNIDSATT
+131 QPYLDNIDAAAT

-159 IAPIYAI
+159 IAPIYVI
-166 AVQADIMN
+166 AVQPDIMN
-174 SNQNVY
+174 SNQNAY
-180 YMQVNFVLEK
+180 YLQVNFVLEK
-190 EKWLAEDPLF
+190 EEWLADNTLF
-200 KTSFQEF
+200 KTSFQEYV
-207 IKKLWSINDKQ
+207 KNLWSINDKQ
-218 QNAEQVVQDVTNMM
+218 QNAEQVVQEVTNMM
-232 IEIAKQGLNADELG
+232 IEIANQGLNADELG
-246 DPNKIYNPF
+246 NPEKIYNPF
-255 KMSDIPG
+255 TMSDIPG
-262 KLNNSVIVDDLIQY
+262 KLNNNITVDDLIQH
-276 YGGSAD
+276 YGVSAN

-349 KVMRE
+349 KVMQE
-354 QLRNRLTYELGRM
+354 QIRNHLNFQLGRI
-367 YAEKYVSGDIITNI
+367 YATKYINDDIITNI
-381 TKMVDDIRAVY
+381 TKMVNDIRAVY

-402 GAETKAAAIDK
+402 GVATKAAAIDK

-420 VGYDKNARWPQD
+420 VGYEKNATWPQD
-432 LYELYY
+432 LYVFYY

-451 LAESEASMNYMFDN
+451 LAASEASMNYMFEN

-471 KNVVSQTPQTIN
+471 KNVVSQTPQTVN

-505 SKDATIEE
+505 SIDATIEE

-526 THAFDSN
+526 THAFDNQGS
-533 GALFDANGN
+533 LFDANG
-542 FNFGNSW
+542 NFGNSW
-549 WTAEDID
+549 WTAEDLAA
-556 EYKKLQ
+556 YVKLQ

-604 NNYNLQAIYIA
+604 NNYNLQALYIA
-615 YARIWAIKARPEYL
+615 YAGIWAIKARPEYL

-665 GMYKPKEVRPSI
+665 GMYKPKEERPSI

>member
-1 MGLPIKNI
+1 
-9 KHGNAMK
+9 
-16 KFFIFTLL
+16 
-24 IFSSILFISCSNS
+24 
-37 KSGNSTPTVN
+37 
-47 LKDDFY
+47 
-53 EAVNYE
+53 
-59 LLSSWT
+59 
-65 IPADKSSISHISNM
+65 
-79 DDIVSNRLNGLI
+79 
-91 EQAVSSNPVKDQDKD
+91 
-106 AYNIKALYETAM
+106 
-118 DWNTRNVSGFGQL
+118 
-131 QPYLDNIDSATT
+131 
-143 VKDLLK
+143 
-149 VNMDLNRKYG
+149 
-159 IAPIYAI
+159 
-166 AVQADIMN
+166 
-174 SNQNVY
+174 
-180 YMQVNFVLEK
+180 
-190 EKWLAEDPLF
+190 
-200 KTSFQEF
+200 
-207 IKKLWSINDKQ
+207 
-218 QNAEQVVQDVTNMM
+218 
-232 IEIAKQGLNADELG
+232 
-246 DPNKIYNPF
+246 
-255 KMSDIPG
+255 
-262 KLNNSVIVDDLIQY
+262 
-276 YGGSAD
+276 
-282 DTVIIVQTAALAKLA
+282 
-297 EYLTEDNLL
+297 
-306 LLKNYMK
+306 
-313 TVIYQELADKVGL
+313 
-326 ESYNAYLQYQ
+326 
-336 AQIRGLPEVESVD
+336 
-349 KVMRE
+349 
-354 QLRNRLTYELGRM
+354 M

-392 RQRINNLSWM
+392 RQRLNNLSWM

-420 VGYDKNARWPQD
+420 VGYDKNATWPQD
-432 LYELYY
+432 LYVLYY

-446 YINNV
+446 YINNL
-451 LAESEASMNYMFDN
+451 LADAEAAMNYMFEN
-465 KAQPVN
+465 KAKPVN
-471 KNVVSQTPQTIN
+471 KNIISEAPQTIN

-556 EYKKLQ
+556 GYKKLQ

>member
-1 MGLPIKNI
+1 
-9 KHGNAMK
+9 MK
-16 KFFIFTLL
+16 KVLLTLL
-24 IFSSILFISCSNS
+24 ILLLSLAVISCSNTDS
-37 KSGNSTPTVN
+37 QTNGGAVAPS
-47 LKDDFY
+47 LKNDFY
-53 EAVNYE
+53 ESVNYE
-59 LLSSWT
+59 QLSSWT

-79 DDIVSNRLNGLI
+79 DDIVSDRLNELI
-91 EQAVSSNPVKDQDKD
+91 EQAVSSNPVKEEQNKD
-106 AYNIKALYETAM
+106 EYNIKALYETGM
-118 DWNTRNVSGFGQL
+118 DWDKRNVSGFGQL
-131 QPYLDNIDSATT
+131 QSYLDNIDSAAT

-174 SNQNVY
+174 SNQNAY

-190 EKWLAEDPLF
+190 EKWLADNTLF
-200 KTSFQEF
+200 KTSFQEYV
-207 IKKLWSINDKQ
+207 KNLWSINDKQ
-218 QNAEQVVQDVTNMM
+218 QNAEQVMQEVTNMM

-255 KMSDIPG
+255 KMSDIPE
-262 KLNNSVIVDDLIQY
+262 KLNNSVTVDDLIQY

-282 DTVIIVQTAALAKLA
+282 DTVIIVQTATLAKLA
-297 EYLTEDNLL
+297 EYLTDNNLL

-336 AQIRGLPEVESVD
+336 AQIHGLPEVESVD
-349 KVMRE
+349 KVMQE
-354 QLRNRLTYELGRM
+354 QIRNHLNFQLGRI
-367 YAEKYVSGDIITNI
+367 YATKYISDEIITNI
-381 TKMVDDIRAVY
+381 TKMVDDIRGIY

-402 GAETKAAAIDK
+402 GAATKAAAIDK

-420 VGYDKNARWPQD
+420 VGYDKNATWPQD
-432 LYELYY
+432 LYLLYY

-446 YINNV
+446 YVNNL
-451 LAESEASMNYMFDN
+451 LADAEAAMNYMFEN

-471 KNVVSQTPQTIN
+471 KNVVNQVPHTVN
-483 AFYSQQHNKI
+483 AFYAPQYNAM
-493 IILAGIL
+493 IILAGII

-505 SKDATIEE
+505 SIDASAEE
-513 NIGGIGTIIAHEI
+513 NMGGIGTIIAHEI

-533 GALFDANGN
+533 GSLFDANGN
-542 FNFGNSW
+542 FGNGNSW
-549 WTAEDID
+549 WTAEDLA

-562 QKAIDY
+562 QKTIDY
-568 YNGFQIEN
+568 YNGYQINN

-594 VSCVTEYAKN
+594 VSCITEYAKN
-604 NNYNLQAIYIA
+604 YNYNLQDLYTA
-615 YARIWAIKARPEYL
+615 YGKIWAIKARPEYL
-629 ASQLLIDNHAPGKIR
+629 ANQLLTDIHSPGKIR

-665 GMYKPKEVRPSI
+665 GMYKPKEERPSI

>member
-1 MGLPIKNI
+1 
-9 KHGNAMK
+9 MK
-16 KFFIFTLL
+16 KVLLTLL
-24 IFSSILFISCSNS
+24 ILLLSLAVISCSNTDS
-37 KSGNSTPTVN
+37 QTNGGAVAPS
-47 LKDDFY
+47 LKNDFY

-79 DDIVSNRLNGLI
+79 DDIVSDRLNGLI
-91 EQAVSSNPVKDQDKD
+91 KQAVSSNPVKEQKKD
-106 AYNIKALYETAM
+106 EYNIKALYETGM
-118 DWNTRNVSGFGQL
+118 DWDKRNVSGFGQL
-131 QPYLDNIDSATT
+131 QSYLNDIDKATT

-174 SNQNVY
+174 SNQNAY

-218 QNAEQVVQDVTNMM
+218 QNAEQVVQEVTNMM
-232 IEIAKQGLNADELG
+232 TEIAEQGLNADELG
-246 DPNKIYNPF
+246 KPEKIYNPV
-255 KMSDIPG
+255 KMSDIPA
-262 KLNNSVIVDDLIQY
+262 KLNNSVIIDDLIQY

-282 DTVIIVQTAALAKLA
+282 DTVIIVQTAALAKLT

-349 KVMRE
+349 KVMQE

-367 YAEKYVSGDIITNI
+367 YATKYVSEKIITNV
-381 TKMVDDIRAVY
+381 TKMVDDIRGIY

-420 VGYDKNARWPQD
+420 VGYDKNATWPQD
-432 LYELYY
+432 LYVLYY

-446 YINNV
+446 YINNL
-451 LAESEASMNYMFDN
+451 LADAEAAMNYMFEN
-465 KAQPVN
+465 KAKPVN
-471 KNVVSQTPQTIN
+471 KNIISEAPQTVN

-505 SKDATIEE
+505 SIDATIEE

-542 FNFGNSW
+542 FGTSW
-549 WTAEDID
+549 WTAEDKA
-556 EYKKLQ
+556 EYKKRQ
-562 QKAIDY
+562 QKTIEY
-568 YNGFQIEN
+568 YNGYELNGIP
-576 QYVNGTLTLSE
+576 VNGTLTLSE

-594 VSCVTEYAKN
+594 VACITDYAVTNNLNLQSLYTAYAK
-604 NNYNLQAIYIA
+604 
-615 YARIWAIKARPEYL
+615 IWAIKARPEYL
-629 ASQLLIDNHAPGKIR
+629 ANQLLIDIHSPGKIR
-644 ANAVLSATDDFY
+644 ANAVLSAIDDFY

-665 GMYKPKEVRPSI
+665 GMYKPKEERPSI

>member
-9 KHGNAMK
+9 KQGNVMK

-47 LKDDFY
+47 LKNDFY

-65 IPADKSSISHISNM
+65 IPADKPAINHFSNLE
-79 DDIVSNRLNGLI
+79 DIVSERVNGIIKEVL
-91 EQAVSSNPVKDQDKD
+91 SSNPVKDQNKD
-106 AYNIKALYETAM
+106 EYNIKALYETAM
-118 DWNTRNVSGFGQL
+118 DWDTRDVSGFGLL
-131 QPYLDNIDSATT
+131 QPYLDNIDAATT

-159 IAPIYAI
+159 IAPIYVI
-166 AVQADIMN
+166 AVQPDIMN
-174 SNQNVY
+174 SNQNAY
-180 YMQVNFVLEK
+180 YLQVNFVLEK
-190 EKWLAEDPLF
+190 EEWLAEDPLF
-200 KTSFQEF
+200 KTSFQEYV
-207 IKKLWSINDKQ
+207 KNLWSINDKQ
-218 QNAEQVVQDVTNMM
+218 QNADQVMQDVTNMM

-246 DPNKIYNPF
+246 NPNIIYNPF

-262 KLNNSVIVDDLIQY
+262 KLNNNITVDDLIQH
-276 YGGSAD
+276 YGVSAN

-349 KVMRE
+349 KVMQE
-354 QLRNRLTYELGRM
+354 QIRNHLNFQLGKI
-367 YAEKYVSGDIITNI
+367 YATKYVNEEIITNV

-392 RQRINNLSWM
+392 RQRINNLDWM

-420 VGYDKNARWPQD
+420 VGYEKNATWPQD
-432 LYELYY
+432 LYVFYY

-451 LAESEASMNYMFDN
+451 LAESEATMNYMFEN
-465 KAQPVN
+465 KAKPVN
-471 KNVVSQTPQTIN
+471 KNVVSQTPQTVN
-483 AFYSQQHNKI
+483 AFYSPQHNKI

-505 SKDATIEE
+505 SKDATIED

-542 FNFGNSW
+542 LGNIW
-549 WTAEDID
+549 WTAEDFAAY
-556 EYKKLQ
+556 EALQ

-604 NNYNLQAIYIA
+604 NNYNLQAIYRA

>member
-1 MGLPIKNI
+1 
-9 KHGNAMK
+9 MK

-65 IPADKSSISHISNM
+65 IPADKPAINHFSNLE
-79 DDIVSNRLNGLI
+79 DIVSERVNGII
-91 EQAVSSNPVKDQDKD
+91 EQAVSSNPVKEQNQDE
-106 AYNIKALYETAM
+106 YNIKALYETAM
-118 DWNTRNVSGFGQL
+118 DWQKRNESGFGQL
-131 QPYLDNIDSATT
+131 QSYLDNIDAADT

-159 IAPIYAI
+159 IAPIYVI
-166 AVQADIMN
+166 AVQPDIMN
-174 SNQNVY
+174 SNQNAY
-180 YMQVNFVLEK
+180 YLQVNFVLEK
-190 EKWLAEDPLF
+190 EEWLADNTLF
-200 KTSFQEF
+200 KTSFQEYV
-207 IKKLWSINDKQ
+207 KNLWSINDKQ
-218 QNAEQVVQDVTNMM
+218 QNAEQVMQDVTNMM

-246 DPNKIYNPF
+246 NPEMIYNPF
-255 KMSDIPG
+255 KMSEIPE
-262 KLNNSVIVDDLIQY
+262 KLNNNITVDDLIQY
-276 YGGSAD
+276 YGVSAD
-282 DTVIIVQTAALAKLA
+282 DTVIIVQTATLAKLA

-349 KVMRE
+349 KVMQE
-354 QLRNRLTYELGRM
+354 QIRNHLNFQLGRI
-367 YAEKYVSGDIITNI
+367 YATKYVRENIITNI
-381 TKMVDDIRAVY
+381 TKMVDDIRGIY

-402 GAETKAAAIDK
+402 GVATKAAAIDK

-420 VGYDKNARWPQD
+420 VGYEKNATWPQD
-432 LYELYY
+432 LYVFYY

-451 LAESEASMNYMFDN
+451 LADAEAAMNYMFEKKD
-465 KAQPVN
+465 QPVN
-471 KNVVSQTPQTIN
+471 KNVVSQTPQTVN

-505 SKDATIEE
+505 SIDATIEE

-526 THAFDSN
+526 THAFDNQGS
-533 GALFDANGN
+533 LYDANG
-542 FNFGNSW
+542 NFGNSW
-549 WTAEDID
+549 WTAEDLAA
-556 EYKKLQ
+556 YVKLQ

-568 YNGFQIEN
+568 YNGFQIDN

-604 NNYNLQAIYIA
+604 NHYNLQALYRA
-615 YARIWAIKARPEYL
+615 YAGIWAIKARPEYL

-665 GMYKPKEVRPSI
+665 GMYKPKEERPSI

>member
-1 MGLPIKNI
+1 
-9 KHGNAMK
+9 MK

-47 LKDDFY
+47 LKNDFY

-79 DDIVSNRLNGLI
+79 DDIVSDRLNGLI
-91 EQAVSSNPVKDQDKD
+91 EQAVSSNPVKEQDKD
-106 AYNIKALYETAM
+106 EYNIKALYETGM
-118 DWNTRNVSGFGQL
+118 DWDTRNVSGFGLL
-131 QPYLDNIDSATT
+131 QPYLDNIDAAAT

-174 SNQNVY
+174 SNQNAY

-190 EKWLAEDPLF
+190 EKWQAEDPLF

-218 QNAEQVVQDVTNMM
+218 QNAERVVQEVTNMM

-246 DPNKIYNPF
+246 NPEKINNPF
-255 KMSDIPG
+255 KMSEIPG
-262 KLNNSVIVDDLIQY
+262 KLNNNITVDDLIQY

-282 DTVIIVQTAALAKLA
+282 DTVIIVQTTALAKLA

-349 KVMRE
+349 KVMQE
-354 QLRNRLTYELGRM
+354 QIRNHLNFQLGRI
-367 YAEKYVSGDIITNI
+367 YATKYVNEEIITNI
-381 TKMVDDIRAVY
+381 TKMVDDIRGIY

-402 GAETKAAAIDK
+402 ETATKAAAIDK

-420 VGYDKNARWPQD
+420 VGYDKNATWPQD
-432 LYELYY
+432 LYVLYY
-438 TNKNEGGI
+438 TNKNEDGI
-446 YINNV
+446 YVNNL
-451 LAESEASMNYMFDN
+451 LADAEAAMNYMFEN
-465 KAQPVN
+465 KAKPVN
-471 KNVVSQTPQTIN
+471 KSIISEAPQTVN

-505 SKDATIEE
+505 SIDATIEE

-526 THAFDSN
+526 THAFDNQGS
-533 GALFDANGN
+533 LYDANG
-542 FNFGNSW
+542 NFGNSW
-549 WTAEDID
+549 WTAEDLAA
-556 EYKKLQ
+556 YVKLQ

-568 YNGFQIEN
+568 YNGFQIDN

-604 NNYNLQAIYIA
+604 NHYNLQALYRA
-615 YARIWAIKARPEYL
+615 YAGIWAIKARPEYL

-665 GMYKPKEVRPSI
+665 GMYKPKEERPSI

>member
-1 MGLPIKNI
+1 
-9 KHGNAMK
+9 MK
-16 KFFIFTLL
+16 KIFIFTLL

-47 LKDDFY
+47 LKNDFY

-65 IPADKSSISHISNM
+65 IPADKPAINHFSNLE
-79 DDIVSNRLNGLI
+79 DIVSERVNVIIKEVL
-91 EQAVSSNPVKDQDKD
+91 SSNPVKEEQNKD
-106 AYNIKALYETAM
+106 EYNIKALYETAM
-118 DWNTRNVSGFGQL
+118 DWGKRNVSGFGQL
-131 QPYLDNIDSATT
+131 QPYLDNIDSAAT

-174 SNQNVY
+174 SNQNAY

-190 EKWLAEDPLF
+190 EEWLAEDPLF
-200 KTSFQEF
+200 KTSFQEYV
-207 IKKLWSINDKQ
+207 KNLWSINDKQ
-218 QNAEQVVQDVTNMM
+218 QNADQVMQDVTNMM

-246 DPNKIYNPF
+246 NPEKIYNPF
-255 KMSDIPG
+255 KMSEIPE
-262 KLNNSVIVDDLIQY
+262 KLNNSVIIDDLIQY

-349 KVMRE
+349 KVMQE
-354 QLRNRLTYELGRM
+354 QIRNHLNFQLGRI
-367 YAEKYVSGDIITNI
+367 YATTYVNEDIITNI

-402 GAETKAAAIDK
+402 GVATKAAAIDK

-420 VGYDKNARWPQD
+420 VGYDKNATWPQD
-432 LYELYY
+432 LYVFYY

-451 LAESEASMNYMFDN
+451 LAESEASMNYMFEN
-465 KAQPVN
+465 KAKPVN

-505 SKDATIEE
+505 SIDATIEE

-533 GALFDANGN
+533 GSLFDANGN
-542 FNFGNSW
+542 LGNSW
-549 WTAEDID
+549 WTAEDFAAY
-556 EYKKLQ
+556 EALQ

-604 NNYNLQAIYIA
+604 NNYNLQAIYRA

>member
-1 MGLPIKNI
+1 
-9 KHGNAMK
+9 MK

-47 LKDDFY
+47 LKNDFY

-65 IPADKSSISHISNM
+65 IPADKPAINHFSNLE
-79 DDIVSNRLNGLI
+79 DIVSERVNGII
-91 EQAVSSNPVKDQDKD
+91 EQVLSSNPVKDQNNDE
-106 AYNIKALYETAM
+106 YNIKALYETAM
-118 DWNTRNVSGFGQL
+118 DWEKRNVSGFGQL
-131 QPYLDNIDSATT
+131 QPYLDNIDAAAT

-159 IAPIYAI
+159 IAPIYVI
-166 AVQADIMN
+166 AVQPDIMN
-174 SNQNVY
+174 SNQNAY
-180 YMQVNFVLEK
+180 YLQVNFVLEK
-190 EKWLAEDPLF
+190 EEWLADNTLF

-207 IKKLWSINDKQ
+207 IKNLWSINDKQ
-218 QNAEQVVQDVTNMM
+218 QNAEQVMQDVTNMM

-246 DPNKIYNPF
+246 NPEKIYNQF
-255 KMSDIPG
+255 KMSEIPA
-262 KLNNSVIVDDLIQY
+262 KLNNNITVDDLIQH
-276 YGGSAD
+276 YGVSEN

-349 KVMRE
+349 KVMQE
-354 QLRNRLTYELGRM
+354 QIRNHLNFQLGRI
-367 YAEKYVSGDIITNI
+367 YATTYVKEDIITNI
-381 TKMVDDIRAVY
+381 TKMVDDIRSIY

-402 GAETKAAAIDK
+402 GAETKVAAIDK

-420 VGYDKNARWPQD
+420 VGYEKNATWPQD
-432 LYELYY
+432 LYVFYY

-451 LAESEASMNYMFDN
+451 LAASEASMNYMFEN
-465 KAQPVN
+465 KAKPVN
-471 KNVVSQTPQTIN
+471 KNVVSQTPQTVN

-505 SKDATIEE
+505 SIDATIEE

-542 FNFGNSW
+542 IGNSW
-549 WTAEDID
+549 WTAEDLAAY
-556 EYKKLQ
+556 EKLQ

-604 NNYNLQAIYIA
+604 NHYNLQAIYIA

-665 GMYKPKEVRPSI
+665 GMYKPKEERPSI